1 MGTLIDRFDE
11 HDGPVRGVSFHS
23 SQPLFVSG
31 GENPSSSRPD
41 PGRSRPT
48 APRIGAT
55 PNAQKNPTS
64 ASANNESDFRIF
76 SFQARAAASR
86 SPYDPTSLSRD
97 CSHAA
102 DADDVSPR
110 PTQVTTTRLRF
121 GTTSCAG
128 ASTPC
133 WGTWITSARCS
144 STRST
149 RGSSPRPTTRPFGSG
164 TGSPAAASAS

>member
-55 PNAQKNPTS
+55 PNAQKKPYVRLGKQRVGLQ
-64 ASANNESDFRIF
+64 DFLLSGPRGGF
-76 SFQARAAASR
+76 SIAVR
-86 SPYDPTSLSRD
+86 SNVAL
-97 CSHAA
+97 
-102 DADDVSPR
+102 
-110 PTQVTTTRLRF
+110 TRLL
-121 GTTSCAG
+121 
-128 ASTPC
+128 
-133 WGTWITSARCS
+133 AR
-144 STRST
+144 
-149 RGSSPRPTTRPFGSG
+149 RGR
-164 TGSPAAASAS
+164 

>member
-1 MGTLIDRFDE
+1 MHPPQTKSNRVKGLSFHPKRPWILASLHSGVIQLWDYRMGTLIDRFDE

-97 CSHAA
+97 CSPAA

-110 PTQVTTTRLRF
+110 PTRAQ
-121 GTTSCAG
+121 
-128 ASTPC
+128 
-133 WGTWITSARCS
+133 
-144 STRST
+144 
-149 RGSSPRPTTRPFGSG
+149 PR
-164 TGSPAAASAS
+164 